1 MKPVVSAWRRWYLF
15 CCSYCLET
23 LSVFSW
29 KVQMILFFCSDFQIG
44 IEIQNQGLS
53 VLEKLSVFAVQRST
67 SNLVVYYMLVAWWNP
82 FQPSWKPVELERRCQ
97 WGFAWG
103 QLHRS
108 PLDIKR
114 GNSQV
119 HHLERSRAEGPVLF
133 LLYNQTMARAS
144 IVTFLG
150 MSAMFINMDLVSSLA
165 AFISYAVECFGQWK
179 AHHYS
184 VYAESSNTKMKESVS
199 RKKIHYRIKK

>member
-82 FQPSWKPVELERRCQ
+82 FQPSWKPMELERRCQ

-150 MSAMFINMDLVSSLA
+150 MSAMFISMDLCPAWLLSLA
-165 AFISYAVECFGQWK
+165 TLWSVLDNGRHTTTLFMLKAVILRWR
-179 AHHYS
+179 S
-184 VYAESSNTKMKESVS
+184 L
-199 RKKIHYRIKK
+199 